1 MYTLDV
7 APPRIPV
14 AMKVWKHHLAFK
26 ELDLI
31 IPFPFMARGRQ
42 NQLPMKLQP
51 TKLVKNSNFEHPK
64 VKWLGILLEK
74 QTQINPA
81 KPQKKQPEEWW
92 FREKHLA
99 NVFLGAP
106 NVFVVPAPPRETGAQ
121 KSFLKHD
128 YPP

>member
-14 AMKVWKHHLAFK
+14 AMKDWKHHLAFK

-51 TKLVKNSNFEHPK
+51 TKLVKKLKFWASEGEVTRNPFKETNP
-64 VKWLGILLEK
+64 
-74 QTQINPA
+74 INPA
-81 KPQKKQPEEWW
+81 KTQKTNRRNGDSWRTSCKC
-92 FREKHLA
+92 
-99 NVFLGAP
+99 FLGAP
-106 NVFVVPAPPRETGAQ
+106 NVFVFRRRQE
-121 KSFLKHD
+121 K
-128 YPP
+128 